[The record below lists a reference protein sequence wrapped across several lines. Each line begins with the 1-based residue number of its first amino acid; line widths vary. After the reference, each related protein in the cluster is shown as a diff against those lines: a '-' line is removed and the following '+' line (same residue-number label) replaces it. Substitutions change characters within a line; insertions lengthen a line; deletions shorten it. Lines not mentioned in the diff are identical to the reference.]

1 MQKTPFKHIWDTKM
15 TLNEL
20 LKNIILLLVCA
31 YIAPFLLEGIK
42 EHYINLLEPRTSIG
56 MVTIKGAISDSSPYI
71 KQFHS
76 LFKNPYIKGIVISV
90 DCYDCTAGT
99 SEAIFYELQELKKE
113 FPKPL
118 ITLIENECLS
128 GAYLIASTSDYIIA
142 PEISLVGAIG
152 SYTTPPHIQEL
163 CNANDA
169 TRIEIYQ
176 QTTKH
181 IATARK
187 LSLATVSNWAD
198 GKIFTGK
205 QALKLGL
212 INFTGSMHTV
222 VTLLKEKA
230 LIDGEIEWINTQNHD
245 TASPFSLSLLA
256 SKVQ

>member
-1 MQKTPFKHIWDTKM
+1 M
-15 TLNEL
+15 TLNES
-20 LKNIILLLVCA
+20 LKNILLLLVCA

-56 MVTIKGAISDSSPYI
+56 MVTIKGAITDSSSYI

-90 DCYDCTAGT
+90 DCYECAAGT
-99 SEAIFYELQELKKE
+99 SETIFYELQELKKE

-118 ITLIENECLS
+118 ITLVENECLS

-142 PEISLVGAIG
+142 PETSLIGAIG

-163 CNANDA
+163 CNSTDA
-169 TRIEIYQ
+169 TRTEIYQ

-205 QALKLGL
+205 QALRLGL

-230 LIDGEIEWINTQNHD
+230 LIDGEIEWINTQKHY
-245 TASPFSLSLLA
+245 TPSPFSLSFLA